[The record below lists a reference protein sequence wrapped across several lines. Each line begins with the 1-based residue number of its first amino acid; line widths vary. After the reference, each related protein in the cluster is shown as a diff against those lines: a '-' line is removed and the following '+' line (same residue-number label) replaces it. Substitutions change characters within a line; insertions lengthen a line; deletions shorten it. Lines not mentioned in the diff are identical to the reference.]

1 MKVQNTLLFQ
11 LFHNTCLVIIMWS
24 DVDLLKD
31 HTSHMIPTAG
41 FMAAAGWGC
50 PVSSL
55 HPAAALTHAFI
66 KGLPQLLNSWTLTAV
81 TLTFGCS
88 HSRAFTGC
96 VHWDSQDFAP
106 WVRQMHV
113 HTCTAHH
120 TYLIFLHLRYQ
131 HKGGKIVERGKR
143 ENAAYVIQKQSTSM
157 VEVVHWPSSA
167 GKSRSTDSTSLLQ
180 SSKKVQV
187 LKCIQSI
194 KEKSF
199 PLKDISSSL
208 FCAKLTEAHVMLI

>member
-1 MKVQNTLLFQ
+1 
-11 LFHNTCLVIIMWS
+11 
-24 DVDLLKD
+24 
-31 HTSHMIPTAG
+31 
-41 FMAAAGWGC
+41 MAAAGWGC

-55 HPAAALTHAFI
+55 RPAAALTHAFI

-96 VHWDSQDFAP
+96 VHWGSQDFAP

-120 TYLIFLHLRYQ
+120 PYLIFLHLRYQ

-180 SSKKVQV
+180 SS
-187 LKCIQSI
+187 I
-194 KEKSF
+194 KSKGSEMYSKYQREKF
-199 PLKDISSSL
+199 PSEGH
-208 FCAKLTEAHVMLI
+208 F